1 VIRVTS
7 EFFSVRV
14 EDSMDAV
21 HLMLDGRFD
30 AEAVPALDDAISTAW
45 HRDVVLDLD
54 GLTFMNGAAW
64 LAVMACEHR
73 VHDWGRNL
81 RVANAGEDI
90 RIIFQVTE
98 TDYLLSEGTGA

>member
-1 VIRVTS
+1 MTL
-7 EFFSVRV
+7 FTVRV
-14 EDSMDAV
+14 DSSDDAV
-21 HLMLDGRFD
+21 HLVLEGRFD
-30 AEAVPALDDAISTAW
+30 AEVVPVLDDAIGAAW

-73 VHDWGRNL
+73 VRDWGRDF

-90 RIIFQVTE
+90 RVIFQVTE
-98 TDYLLSEGTGA
+98 TDYLLSEGAGT